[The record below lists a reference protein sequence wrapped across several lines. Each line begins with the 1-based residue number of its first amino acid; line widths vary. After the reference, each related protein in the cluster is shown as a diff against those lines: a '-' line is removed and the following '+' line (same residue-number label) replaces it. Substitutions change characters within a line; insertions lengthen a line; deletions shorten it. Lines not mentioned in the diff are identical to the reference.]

1 MLKHKTKNMMAALL
15 TGMIMTGITVSAII
29 HPVLI
34 DESLMA
40 ELEEHIA
47 RQDASLS
54 ESEIKE
60 LAQALYQ
67 EKYIDEPPTLPAEEQ
82 SDFADVA
89 YENMLAKENYIVELI
104 SSHSGEATSRDAWE
118 YNLAWL
124 EYVLIMMRSQ
134 FWTMSISGILIPISR
149 ITRSFCTC
157 RICRIPA
164 SIMTLHLLHKRF
176 LYLFFGTFNKEL
188 VHHSLMYQ
196 SLLNLFLKIHK
207 RNIICAIG

>member
-124 EYVLIMMRSQ
+124 KQHYDE
-134 FWTMSISGILIPISR
+134 
-149 ITRSFCTC
+149 ITALDNVNLWYIDSY
-157 RICRIPA
+157 IEDYEI
-164 SIMTLHLLHKRF
+164 LLHMQDMPDSRV
-176 LYLFFGTFNKEL
+176 NNDP
-188 VHHSLMYQ
+188 SLTP
-196 SLLNLFLKIHK
+196 
-207 RNIICAIG
+207 